1 MPKGA
6 LHIHS
11 TYSDGEF
18 TLAELRE
25 IFLAAGCSFLCMSDH
40 ADHLDEAKLQ
50 SYLSECDALSGPE
63 FTFVAGL
70 EYSCENRM
78 HILGYGARTRTSS
91 SDPEKVIRHIH
102 DQGAIPVIAHPKNEF
117 FPWIEEF
124 DTLPQGIETWNSK
137 YDGQY
142 APRPGTFALLQR
154 LQQRQ
159 PGMHAFFGQDLHW
172 KKQFRELFVR
182 VDCPSNIPSNRPQSI
197 LLALSAGA
205 FRGQKD
211 EWELPSS
218 GAISA
223 EMVAEFEALQAKS
236 QRIRGFMA
244 NAKRM
249 LDRVGFKLP
258 DSIKAHLRRIF

>member
-1 MPKGA
+1 MLKGA

-18 TLAELRE
+18 TFPELRE
-25 IFLAAGCSFLCMSDH
+25 IFLAAGCSFLGMSDH
-40 ADHLDEAKLQ
+40 AEHLDEAKRQ
-50 SYLSECDALSGPE
+50 SYLSECDAMSDSE

-78 HILGYGARTRTSS
+78 HILGYGARTRTSF
-91 SDPEKVIRHIH
+91 SDPEKVIQHIR

-117 FPWIEEF
+117 FAWIEQF
-124 DTLPQGIETWNSK
+124 DTLPHGIETWNSK

-154 LQQRQ
+154 LRQRQ
-159 PGMHAFFGQDLHW
+159 PDMRAFFGQDLHW
-172 KKQFRELFVR
+172 KKQFRELFVH
-182 VDCPSNIPSNRPQSI
+182 VDCPSNIPLDRPQRI
-197 LLALSAGA
+197 LQALSAGA
-205 FRGQKD
+205 FFGQKD
-211 EWELPSS
+211 EWQIPSS
-218 GAISA
+218 GAVSA
-223 EMVAEFEALQAKS
+223 EMLTEFEALQAKS

-244 NAKRM
+244 NGKRM
-249 LDRVGFKLP
+249 LDRAGFKLP